1 MHRFFVTDI
10 HNDQVVFSPE
20 QAHQL
25 TAVLRMEPGQ
35 QVVALDNNG
44 WEYEVMLV
52 DVNRKRVTA
61 VIQNKRPITA
71 EAVSHVTLYQ
81 SLLKRDNFEWVL
93 QKGTEL
99 GICKFVPLITQ
110 RTVARLPKKT
120 ERWQRIIIEAAEQS
134 HRGRIPILAEP
145 MTLSQGAAEL
155 NGQEIGL
162 IPWEAADS
170 GSIGEL
176 LAGNRETAVALFI
189 GPEGGFSAEEIDLA
203 RQQNII
209 PISLG
214 PRILRAETA
223 AIAATTIVLHELGE
237 MA

>member
-1 MHRFFVTDI
+1 MHRFFVTEI
-10 HNDQVVFSPE
+10 HNDQIVFSPE
-20 QAHQL
+20 QAHQI

-35 QVVALDNNG
+35 RVVVLDNKQ
-44 WEYEVMLV
+44 WEYEVILADV
-52 DVNRKRVTA
+52 DRKRVTA
-61 VIQNKRPITA
+61 VIQNKRPITT
-71 EAVSHVTLYQ
+71 EAVSQITLYQ

-145 MTLSQGAAEL
+145 MTLSQAAAEL
-155 NGQEIGL
+155 TGQEIGL
-162 IPWEAADS
+162 IPWVAADS

-176 LAGNRETAVALFI
+176 LAGRRETAVSLFI
-189 GPEGGFSAEEIDLA
+189 GPEGGFSADEIAMA
-203 RQQNII
+203 RQHSIS
-209 PISLG
+209 PITLG

-237 MA
+237 MT